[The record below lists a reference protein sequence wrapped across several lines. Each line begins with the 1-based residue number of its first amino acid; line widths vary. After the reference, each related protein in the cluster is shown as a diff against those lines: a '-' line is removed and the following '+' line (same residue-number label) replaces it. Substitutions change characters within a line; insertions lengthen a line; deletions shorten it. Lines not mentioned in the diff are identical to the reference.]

1 MTLPQAKNAGP
12 PRFRYDARRSNVHSE
27 SSVSSSSHIIV
38 ILLLIAA
45 SGFFSMAEIAL
56 AAARKIRLRQLAEA
70 GDLRATAVLGLQ
82 EQPGSFFAVVQ
93 IGLNA
98 IVILGGVFGES
109 ALSPFVTDLLQ
120 PLYQGPL
127 LPGIS
132 FSLSFIFVTLLFIIF
147 ADLIPKRLAMLAP
160 ERVALSVVQP
170 MQLCIY
176 LLHPFVI
183 IINGAVN
190 GVFRLFKVPA
200 ARHDEVTA
208 DDILAMMDAG
218 AQAGVLQKKE
228 HDLIENIFD
237 LELRTVTSSMTAR
250 ESVVFFTLQESEES
264 IRNRIAS
271 YPHSKFL
278 VSDKSIDSIVGYV
291 DAKDMLM
298 RVLAGQ
304 SISLLNDSFIRTVL
318 IIPDTLTLSEL
329 LERFKAMREDFA
341 VVLNEYALVVGVIT
355 LNDVM
360 TTLMGDMV
368 SQMIEEQI
376 IKRDEDSWL
385 IDGVTPVEDV
395 MRALAIEHM
404 PDEENYETVAGFMM
418 YMLRKIPKR
427 TDSVEYA
434 GFKFEVVDIDNY
446 KIDQLLV
453 TRIKNT

>member
-1 MTLPQAKNAGP
+1 
-12 PRFRYDARRSNVHSE
+12 
-27 SSVSSSSHIIV
+27 VSSSSHVIV
-38 ILLLIAA
+38 ILLLILA
-45 SGFFSMAEIAL
+45 SGFFSMAEISL
-56 AAARKIRLRQLAEA
+56 AAARKLKLRQMADD
-70 GDLRATAVLGLQ
+70 GDLRAGAVLGLQ

-109 ALSPFVTDLLQ
+109 ALSPYVAELIAAV
-120 PLYQGPL
+120 YSGPL
-127 LPGIS
+127 LDG
-132 FSLSFIFVTLLFIIF
+132 LSFGLSFVFVTLLFIIF

-160 ERVALSVVQP
+160 ERVAVHVVQP
-170 MQLCIY
+170 MQFFIY
-176 LLHPFVI
+176 VLHPFVL

-200 ARHDEVTA
+200 ARADEITA

-250 ESVVFFTLQESEES
+250 ESVVFFTLQENEDS
-264 IRNRIAS
+264 IRAKIAQ

-278 VSDKSIDSIVGYV
+278 VSDKNIDAIVGYV

-298 RVLAGQ
+298 RVLGGQ

-318 IIPDTLTLSEL
+318 IIPDSLTLSEL

-385 IDGVTPVEDV
+385 IDGIAPVEDV
-395 MRALAIEHM
+395 MRALDIASM

-453 TRIKNT
+453 TRIKG